1 MEKLR
6 KRLENKVEIAEKE
19 GIDMEKTMIITYE
32 EAKKIIMLFE
42 QTERLVEVLDKF
54 GFGGE

>member
-6 KRLENKVEIAEKE
+6 KRLGNKVEIAEKE

-32 EAKKIIMLFE
+32 EAKKVLMLFE
-42 QTERLVEVLDKF
+42 QTERLVEVLDEF